1 MALGT
6 QNHFANNLTNTQN
19 FFNKSIPLFLEKL
32 ELSSTGFILVL
43 LAQSKKK
50 FILHSGDNHWSDNET
65 KANFQALQMLAMPC
79 NPVNSFKKSCID
91 KSGI

>member
-6 QNHFANNLTNTQN
+6 KNHFANNLTNTQN

-43 LAQSKKK
+43 LAQCKKK
-50 FILHSGDNHWSDNET
+50 FILLGNEYYS
-65 KANFQALQMLAMPC
+65 LDHP
-79 NPVNSFKKSCID
+79 
-91 KSGI
+91 